1 MKNNHEKGGEKNRG
15 IAMKLEIIFFYHV
28 VITVFFP
35 AHSKY
40 ADVLNKYAKIRTK
53 TNNAQDVRNRKKEK
67 NQWQLKKKWGNFFK
81 PKKSWDFSAK

>member
-1 MKNNHEKGGEKNRG
+1 MKKGAKKSWNPNKIRN
-15 IAMKLEIIFFYHV
+15 IFFYHV

-67 NQWQLKKKWGNFFK
+67 NQ
-81 PKKSWDFSAK
+81 

>member
-1 MKNNHEKGGEKNRG
+1 MEK
-15 IAMKLEIIFFYHV
+15 KLTFRIVSKTRNCRESFFYHV

-67 NQWQLKKKWGNFFK
+67 NQWQLKKKWGNFFQTE
-81 PKKSWDFSAK
+81 KKLRF

>member
-1 MKNNHEKGGEKNRG
+1 MKNNHEKVGEKNRG

-67 NQWQLKKKWGNFFK
+67 NQ
-81 PKKSWDFSAK
+81 

>member
-1 MKNNHEKGGEKNRG
+1 MKNNHEKGAEKSRG
-15 IAMKLEIIFFYHV
+15 IAMKLEIFFFYHV

-67 NQWQLKKKWGNFFK
+67 NQWQLKKKWGNFFQTE
-81 PKKSWDFSAK
+81 KKLRF

>member
-1 MKNNHEKGGEKNRG
+1 MTFRIVSKTRNCRES
-15 IAMKLEIIFFYHV
+15 FFYHV

-53 TNNAQDVRNRKKEK
+53 TNNAQDVRNRKKGEK
-67 NQWQLKKKWGNFFK
+67 SMTTKAKKKIGDNNFFEFFQTE
-81 PKKSWDFSAK
+81 KSWDFSAK

>member
-1 MKNNHEKGGEKNRG
+1 MKKGAKKSWNRN
-15 IAMKLEIIFFYHV
+15 EIRNIFYHV

-67 NQWQLKKKWGNFFK
+67 NQ
-81 PKKSWDFSAK
+81 

>member
-1 MKNNHEKGGEKNRG
+1 
-15 IAMKLEIIFFYHV
+15 MKLEIIFFYHV

-67 NQWQLKKKWGNFFK
+67 NQ
-81 PKKSWDFSAK
+81 